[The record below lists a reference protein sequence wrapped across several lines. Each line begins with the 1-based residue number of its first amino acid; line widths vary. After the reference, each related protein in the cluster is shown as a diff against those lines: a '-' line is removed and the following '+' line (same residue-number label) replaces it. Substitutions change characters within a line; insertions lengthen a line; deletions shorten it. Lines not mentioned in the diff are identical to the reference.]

1 MNFVGVLRLVL
12 LASLEHSIA
21 GLLAA
26 IGRMITKCPFT
37 PGCFAEN
44 LMQSNGEV
52 VHFLKAFCQHM

>member
-1 MNFVGVLRLVL
+1 VGVRLVL

-26 IGRMITKCPFT
+26 IGRMIAKCPFT

-44 LMQSNGEV
+44 LRQSNQMV
-52 VHFLKAFCQHM
+52 VHVLKAFCQHM